1 MFEERAPLDRLHSA
15 LSEAGLGDNLNVQD
29 GPSGI
34 ASPSR
39 LATEWLGYH
48 VTDGQTAWY
57 AKVLQADMT
66 PLIDVERSVQ
76 ASECAGLSGAAPR
89 LISADSASGVLI
101 FESLSPTDWRCA
113 RLDELIAP
121 GRLERLWDLKRTVH
135 SGAVPDF
142 IRSPMDDL
150 QRLRVLCTRDR
161 VVLPPEHAWI
171 DRCVN
176 MAWDALQNRPFHA
189 VPIHG
194 DGVTSNVMVA
204 RDGSLKLVDFDYGGC
219 MDAWYDV
226 AITLNELFS
235 FEAQWR
241 EGIEAWAG
249 ECLEVDYAVCRLY
262 ALINDW
268 YWTLWGFWA
277 GTVSSRS
284 LEFSKLGQWTFLR
297 CLQST
302 RDPRLESW
310 LRQVE
315 ESRA

>member
-1 MFEERAPLDRLHSA
+1 MLNGTEPLDRLRQA
-15 LSEAGLGDNLNVQD
+15 LSNAGLGEHLTVREGAQ
-29 GPSGI
+29 GI

-48 VTDGQTAWY
+48 VTDGRVDYY
-57 AKVLQADMT
+57 AKVLQPDMAE
-66 PLIDVERSVQ
+66 LMDIELSAR
-76 ASECAGLSGAAPR
+76 ASECAGQSGAAPR
-89 LISADSASGVLI
+89 LIYADSVRGVLL
-101 FESLSPTDWRCA
+101 FEALNPADWRCA

-121 GRLERLWDLKRTVH
+121 GRIEALWALKQAVH
-135 SGAVPDF
+135 SGATPDF
-142 IRSPMDDL
+142 VRSPMEDI
-150 QRLRVLCTRDR
+150 QRLRVLCAMAR
-161 VVLPPEHAWI
+161 VALPPEQAWI
-171 DRCVN
+171 DRCVD
-176 MAWDALQNRPFHA
+176 MAWRALQNRSFQA
-189 VPIHG
+189 MPIHG
-194 DGVTSNVMVA
+194 DGVASNVMVA
-204 RDGSLKLVDFDYGGC
+204 QDGSLKLVDFDYGGC

-226 AITLNELFS
+226 AITLNELFP

-241 EGIEAWAG
+241 EAISAWSGHCREA
-249 ECLEVDYAVCRLY
+249 DYAVCRLY

-277 GTVSSRS
+277 GTTSVRP

-315 ESRA
+315 EQ